1 MSFDSSLFS
10 VTLFRKPK
18 SKIFVLQATMRCLRA
33 ITDIQQRGKIFLSS
47 EKLRILQDE
56 LKENFQLTVEELT
69 KKNVLP
75 KQSAEFTFE
84 DQYILLSMS
93 QYLITKRSL

>member
-1 MSFDSSLFS
+1 
-10 VTLFRKPK
+10 
-18 SKIFVLQATMRCLRA
+18 MRCLRA
-33 ITDIQQRGKIFLSS
+33 ITDIQQRGKVFLSS
-47 EKLRILQDE
+47 ENLRILQDE

-69 KKNVLP
+69 KKMYYQ

-84 DQYILLSMS
+84 DQYIILSMS